1 VCCSLDRQQGVSSV
15 YNRKQKEVKVEC
27 EDRIQVTAP
36 NYFPIKPEEKDKRLS
51 GVYSTRM

>member
-1 VCCSLDRQQGVSSV
+1 MCCSLDRQQGVSSV

-27 EDRIQVTAP
+27 EDRDQVTAP